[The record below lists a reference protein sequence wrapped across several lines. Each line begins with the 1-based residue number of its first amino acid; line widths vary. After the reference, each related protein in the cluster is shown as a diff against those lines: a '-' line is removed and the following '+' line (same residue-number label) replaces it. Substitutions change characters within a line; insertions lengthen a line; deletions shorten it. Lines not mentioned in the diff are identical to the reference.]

1 MKQECPE
8 MRILVPVDGSE
19 HANRSVQ
26 FAGCLGTSLSRA
38 PQEIT
43 LLRVITGRYMS
54 SRLPYLDFR
63 AEILKQ
69 SDVFTKFKQRYI
81 ETTIIPSMEKDE
93 LMLRHTGVT
102 SQITRQTADGDPARE
117 IIRTA
122 QEGKFTTIIMARRGL
137 SELMGVLLGSVTNKV
152 VLSAVGQTVYI
163 VGQTVLEE
171 NKCPVPKILVP
182 IDGSKYSLRGI
193 EHAACLARELKK
205 NIGSITLL
213 RVINLAFYETR
224 LLEGIDPEEETKKI
238 FQEAQKTFTGISKT
252 EGLVTTKMRVGRPA
266 EEIMQEAEAGKYNLI
281 IMGRKGRT
289 ALKNLILGGVSTTVI
304 QRCMNP
310 TIAIVSMK

>member
-1 MKQECPE
+1 MKRVCPG

-26 FAGCLGTSLSRA
+26 FTGCLGTSLSKS
-38 PQEIT
+38 PQEVT
-43 LLRVITGRYMS
+43 LLRVLTGRYMS

-69 SDVFTKFKQRYI
+69 SDVFTKFKQRHI
-81 ETTIIPSMEKDE
+81 ETNIIPSLEKDE
-93 LMLRHTGVT
+93 RMLRNTGIT
-102 SQITRQTADGDPARE
+102 SQITRQIADGDPARE

-122 QEGKFTTIIMARRGL
+122 QEGNFTTIIMARRGL

-163 VGQTVLEE
+163 VGQKVLEE

-193 EHAACLARELKK
+193 EHAACLARELKQ

-213 RVINLAFYETR
+213 RIINLAFYETR

-238 FQEAQKTFTGISKT
+238 FQEAQKTFAEISMT

-266 EEIMQEAEAGKYNLI
+266 EEIMKEAEEGKYNLI
-281 IMGRKGRT
+281 IMGRKGRA

>member
-1 MKQECPE
+1 MKRVCPGT
-8 MRILVPVDGSE
+8 RILVPVDGSE

-26 FAGCLGTSLSRA
+26 FTGCLGTSLSKA
-38 PQEIT
+38 PQEVT
-43 LLRVITGRYMS
+43 LLRVLTGRYMS

-81 ETTIIPSMEKDE
+81 ETDIMPSLEKDE
-93 LMLRHTGVT
+93 LMLRNTGIT
-102 SQITRQTADGDPARE
+102 SQITRQIAEGDPARE

-122 QEGKFTTIIMARRGL
+122 QEGNFTTIIMARRGL
-137 SELMGVLLGSVTNKV
+137 SEFMGVLLGSVTNKV

-163 VGQTVLEE
+163 VGQKVLEE

-193 EHAACLARELKK
+193 EHAACLARELKQ
-205 NIGSITLL
+205 NIGAITLL

-238 FQEAQKTFTGISKT
+238 FQEAQKTFAEFSMT

-266 EEIMQEAEAGKYNLI
+266 EEIMKEAEEGKYNLI

-304 QRCMNP
+304 QRCMDP